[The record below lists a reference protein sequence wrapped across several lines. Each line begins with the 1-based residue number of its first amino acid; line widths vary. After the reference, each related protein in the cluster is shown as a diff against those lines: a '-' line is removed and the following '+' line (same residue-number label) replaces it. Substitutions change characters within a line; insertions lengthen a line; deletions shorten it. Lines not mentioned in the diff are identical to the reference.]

1 MRMFSLALCAI
12 MSFGCMKKNPK
23 SLDDIEREERL
34 KELIENE
41 DVFDDIP
48 EDTGLE
54 FKGL

>member
-1 MRMFSLALCAI
+1 MRMFSLTLCAV
-12 MSFGCMKKNPK
+12 MFFGCMKKNPK

-34 KELIENE
+34 RDLIENE

-54 FKGL
+54 PKGL

>member
-1 MRMFSLALCAI
+1 MRMFSLALCAT

-23 SLDDIEREERL
+23 SLDDVEREERL